1 MKKLLEDTPFLV
13 VDLNS
18 GRYIIEQDGHEL
30 FNLEQNKIDNRY
42 YGYCPPHDGV
52 NIQKLGAKHRA
63 QSIDNVMVIYV
74 RKLPDSNNRQI
85 IAFSDNVTAYK
96 TKQSNPSL
104 KRYIKTNGKIIDCSF
119 SIESDYMY
127 DLRDYKKKFIIN
139 IAEYNTYMFRRQR
152 FYRGTYPRLD
162 EGIVR
167 YLKEYLNPVEFDE
180 STIFQEEVQI
190 VEANALASDSKEKPS
205 YTTGANGRQ
214 IAKKSRIAKAALA
227 NAEFKCASN
236 DKHTTFRTTRGNVY
250 MEGHHLIPCTCKN
263 SDYFWDN
270 FKINIDCVENIVS
283 LCPTCHRL
291 VHFGS
296 EKERYELLKK
306 LYDYQIKNLQEIG
319 IDISLDELIKR
330 YEY

>member
-1 MKKLLEDTPFLV
+1 MKKILEDTPFLV

-18 GRYIIEQDGHEL
+18 GRYTIEQDGHEL
-30 FNLEQNKIDNRY
+30 YNLEQNKIDNRY

-52 NIQKLGAKHRA
+52 NIQKLGAKHGV
-63 QSIDNVMVIYV
+63 QSIENVMVIYV

-96 TKQSNPSL
+96 TRQSNPSL
-104 KRYIKTNGKIIDCSF
+104 KRHIKTNEKIIDCSF

-127 DLRDYKKKFIIN
+127 DLRNCKNKFIIN
-139 IAEYNTYMFRRQR
+139 IAEYNTYMFRLQR
-152 FYRGTYPRLD
+152 FYRGTYPKLD
-162 EGIVR
+162 EEIVS

-180 STIFQEEVQI
+180 SFIFQEEVQI
-190 VEANALASDSKEKPS
+190 VEAKALASDSKEKPS

-227 NAEFKCASN
+227 KAGFKCASN
-236 DKHTTFRTTRGNVY
+236 DKHVTFRTTRGDVY

-263 SDYFWDN
+263 SDYFWDY

-291 VHFGS
+291 AHFGS
-296 EKERYELLKK
+296 EKERNELLKK

-330 YEY
+330 YEH